1 MRIVS
6 AVYPIYIDTDG
17 PGYACQR
24 ILDAMGASGIAIRL
38 YCVAVDRSIQRRFLR
53 LTLPLWAQRIGYR
66 LCSEKT
72 LARITEW
79 RFTSALL
86 DQDVAYIWPGTDL
99 STFQKAK
106 AAGCIVV
113 AENINTHQMNS
124 KRILDREYQRLGM
137 IPMHGISDQNAA
149 VESSKLDYVDFVYSP
164 SPCVTSSLID
174 AGVPLE
180 KIISTSYG
188 LSSSDLFGP
197 DVDEKAGQEDGFVAV
212 FVGRIGIRKGVHL
225 LLDYWVK
232 SGVKGTLKLVGNI
245 EATARHLVEPYLAR
259 SGIQHVGFCRD
270 LKQVYRDAN
279 LFLFP
284 SLEEGSPLVTYL
296 SLGAGLPSLVSP
308 MGSGGIIRNGI
319 DGMVIDP
326 HDEAGW
332 ISAIRSLAGDP
343 DLRATL
349 GANARAHAEDYLWE
363 KVGRQRLDELMK
375 RIEKHSGMKP

>member
-6 AVYPIYIDTDG
+6 AVYPIYLDTDG

-24 ILDAMGASGIAIRL
+24 ILDAMGASGITITL
-38 YCVAVDRSIQRRFLR
+38 HCVAADRSMQTRFLR

-66 LCSEKT
+66 LCSKKA
-72 LARITEW
+72 LARTTEW
-79 RFTSALL
+79 RFTSALS

-124 KRILDREYQRLGM
+124 KRILDREYKRLGM
-137 IPMHGISDQNAA
+137 IPMHGISDQDAA

-188 LSSSDLFGP
+188 LSSSDLLDP
-197 DVDEKAGQEDGFVAV
+197 DVDEKSRQEDGFVAV
-212 FVGRIGIRKGVHL
+212 FVGRIGIRKGVPL

-245 EATARHLVEPYLAR
+245 EANARHLIEPYLAR
-259 SGIQHVGFCRD
+259 SGIQHVGFCKD

-308 MGSGGIIRNGI
+308 MGGGGIIRNGI

-349 GANARAHAEDYLWE
+349 GSNARAHAEDYLWE

-375 RIEKHSGMKP
+375 RIEKHSGTRP